1 MNDAAAGA
9 SPTVVP
15 RIARRRRET
24 KRTVSTGTAPLR
36 EILQKGVTFPS
47 WYGILGL

>member
-1 MNDAAAGA
+1 MYDAAAGA

-24 KRTVSTGTAPLR
+24 KRTVSRETAHLR

-47 WYGILGL
+47 CYGILGS

>member
-24 KRTVSTGTAPLR
+24 KRTMSRKTAHLR

-47 WYGILGL
+47 CYGILGA